1 MAITKKDLAALKKE
15 VKKIEK
21 MMASVVKAIEK
32 GNSPK
37 KASSK
42 RTPRKTAATAPVKTD
57 STKTATARKTAAAAK
72 VSGDSATDQVLEVI
86 KRFNEGVDVPTIKK
100 ETGFDDK
107 KVRNI
112 VFRASKQGKIKKSG
126 RGVYVSS

>member
-21 MMASVVKAIEK
+21 MMASVIKSIEK

-42 RTPRKTAATAPVKTD
+42 RAPRKTAATAPVEAD
-57 STKTATARKTAAAAK
+57 STKKDAARIKTAAAK
-72 VSGDSATDQVLEVI
+72 DSGDSATDQVLEVI

-112 VFRASKQGKIKKSG
+112 VFRAGKQGRIKKSG
-126 RGVYVSS
+126 RGVYVIA